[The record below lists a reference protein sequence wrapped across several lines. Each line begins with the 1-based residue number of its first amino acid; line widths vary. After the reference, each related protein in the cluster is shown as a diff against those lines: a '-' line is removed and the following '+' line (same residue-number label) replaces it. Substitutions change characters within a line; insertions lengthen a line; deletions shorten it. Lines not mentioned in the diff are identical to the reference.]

1 MVINGY
7 KIIKEDKRISVNE
20 LKGALTGFNRQGLNF
35 KVRLLIHE
43 QIFSIAFI
51 RFYQTFY
58 AAGGFCWI

>member
-1 MVINGY
+1 MVIIFMVINGY

-43 QIFSIAFI
+43 QIFSIAF
-51 RFYQTFY
+51 Y
-58 AAGGFCWI
+58 